1 MAHASSFISKWDV
14 EYDVLVVGSGAAGL
28 STAITTSI
36 EGAKPLVIEKTAY
49 IGGSTAIS
57 GGAIWAPLHA
67 QSAQAGHPDSL
78 DNVKKYL
85 NQVVGSAGNAEA
97 MACFLENAAQMVDYF
112 DEHDVLHLVART
124 YAPDYYPDLEGAL
137 LGGRSF
143 DPIIFDGKKLGK
155 KHLKQLRDPLNEFL
169 VLGGMMVNVTDAKNL
184 LAATRSFSAWKASMK
199 LLLRYAKDRVMG
211 YHRGTRLLLGNAVAG
226 QLFHSLLQRGLPY
239 WLNTT
244 LERLVQ
250 DETGRVIGAIVS
262 RNNKKIRVYARRGVV
277 LATGGFASN
286 KQMRAEHY
294 PQPTQAWSMAPSSNT
309 GDGIQNALAIG
320 AAMGQGHASPAFW
333 APVSVRQLENGSW
346 QRFPHLVWDRAK
358 PGLMAVN
365 AAGQRFVNE
374 STSYHEFVLAMHE
387 SNKYTPTVPA
397 FLICDSPFME
407 KWGMGLALP
416 GGRPRQHLI
425 KDGYLYK
432 AVTLQDLAQL
442 LHINVEGLIDSVKQ
456 FNEAARSGVDT
467 AFAKGSTAYNRY
479 LGDPEHGP
487 NPCLGSLEKGPF
499 YAVKVYPGDIGT
511 AHGLDCNK
519 KGQVLNAQA
528 HPIAGLY
535 AVGNDMQSIMGG
547 CYPGPGITLGPALT
561 FGWLVGKHLA
571 QIPPNSAP

>member
-1 MAHASSFISKWDV
+1 MTQTSSSVSEWDA
-14 EYDVLVVGSGAAGL
+14 EYDVLVIGSGAAGL
-28 STAITTSI
+28 STAITASI
-36 EGAKPLVIEKTAY
+36 EGAKSLVIEKTAY

-67 QSAQAGHPDSL
+67 QSAQAGHLDSL
-78 DNVKKYL
+78 GNVKKYL
-85 NQVVGSAGNAEA
+85 DQVVGSAGKAET
-97 MACFLENAAQMVDYF
+97 MACFLKYASQMVDYF
-112 DEHDVLHLVART
+112 SEHDVLHLVART

-143 DPIIFDGKKLGK
+143 DPVVFDGKKLGK
-155 KHLKQLRDPLNEFL
+155 KYLKELRNPLSEFM

-199 LLLRYAKDRVMG
+199 LLIRYAQDRLMG

-226 QLFHSLLQRGLPY
+226 QLFHSLLQRAIPY
-239 WLNTT
+239 WLNTS

-250 DETGRVIGAIVS
+250 DETGRVVGAIVLKNS
-262 RNNKKIRVYARRGVV
+262 KKIRVLAKRGVV
-277 LATGGFASN
+277 LATGGFAFN
-286 KQMRAEHY
+286 EQMRNEYY
-294 PQPTQAWSMAPSSNT
+294 PQPTQLWSMAPSSNT
-309 GDGIQNALAIG
+309 GDGIQNALAVG
-320 AAMGQGHASPAFW
+320 AAMGQGHTSPAFW
-333 APVSVRQLENGSW
+333 APVSVRQLADGSW

-374 STSYHEFVLAMHE
+374 STSYHEFVLAMYE
-387 SNKYTPTVPA
+387 SNKVVPTVPA

-416 GGRPRQHLI
+416 GGRPRQHLV

-432 AVTLQDLAQL
+432 AETLQELAEL
-442 LHINVEGLIDSVKQ
+442 LQIDTEGLINSAKQ
-456 FNEAARSGVDT
+456 FNDAARLGVDT
-467 AFAKGSTAYNRY
+467 AFAKGSTSYNRY
-479 LGDPEHGP
+479 LGDPDHGP
-487 NPCLGSLEKGPF
+487 NPCLGTLEQGPF

-511 AHGLDCNK
+511 AHGLDCNE

-528 HPIAGLY
+528 EPIPSLY

-561 FGWLVGKHLA
+561 FGWLVGRQLA
-571 QIPPNSAP
+571 QISSDSIL